1 MTRILAIADEV
12 DEALYEDALH
22 QLKPDLILS
31 AGDLPFDYLENLV
44 TRSGVPLLYVPG
56 NHDADVKFRRHT
68 YGPVVVEEPIPGPE
82 GCDNVDGKIIEV
94 SGLRVAGLG
103 GSIKYREGPNQY
115 TQAAMRRRALGLE
128 LRARVRR
135 RAPDILLTHSPPK
148 DLGDGQDL
156 PHQGFEAFHRLLR
169 VLRPRLMVHGHLHP
183 YGRPRSDRHLGET
196 LIVNA
201 VPHRLLEL

>member
-12 DEALYEDALH
+12 DDALYEDALQ

-44 TRSGVPLLYVPG
+44 TRAGVPLLYVPG
-56 NHDADVKFRRHT
+56 NHDADVKYRRNT
-68 YGPVVVEEPIPGPE
+68 FGPVVVEEPIPGPE

-94 SGLRVAGLG
+94 NGLRIAGLG
-103 GSIKYREGPNQY
+103 GSIRYREGPNQY
-115 TQAAMRRRALGLE
+115 TQAAMRRRALALE
-128 LRARVRR
+128 LKARLHKR
-135 RAPDILLTHSPPK
+135 PDVLLTHSPPK
-148 DLGDGQDL
+148 GLGDGEDL
-156 PHQGFEAFHRLLR
+156 PHQGFEAFHRLIT
-169 VLRPRLMVHGHLHP
+169 VLHPQLMVHGHLHP
-183 YGRPRSDRHLGET
+183 YGRKRSDRHLGNT